1 MQQLI
6 ALIVWLLNVYLFV
19 LIARLVIDWIQ
30 LLSRDWRPRGVVLA
44 VCEGIYTVTDPP
56 LRALRKV
63 IPPLR
68 FGGVAL
74 DLSFLVL
81 IVGISLLVSLLM
93 QLSRGALIS

>member
-1 MQQLI
+1 MQPLF
-6 ALIVWLLNVYLFV
+6 ALLAWLLNLYMFV

-30 LLSRDWRPRGVVLA
+30 LLARDWRPKGPVLA
-44 VCEGIYTVTDPP
+44 ICEGIYTVTDPP

-81 IVGISLLVSLLM
+81 IVGISLLVRLM
-93 QLSRGALIS
+93 LQLS

>member
-1 MQQLI
+1 MF
-6 ALIVWLLNVYLFV
+6 ALLAWVLNVYMFV

-30 LLSRDWRPRGVVLA
+30 LLARDWRPRGVVLA

-68 FGGVAL
+68 LGGVAL
-74 DLSFLVL
+74 DLSFIVL
-81 IVGISLLVSLLM
+81 ILGISLLTNFLVR
-93 QLSRGALIS
+93 LS

>member
-1 MQQLI
+1 MQGLF
-6 ALIVWLLNVYLFV
+6 ALLAWLLNIYMFV

-30 LLSRDWRPRGVVLA
+30 LLARDWRPKGPVLA
-44 VCEGIYTVTDPP
+44 ICEGIYTVTDPP

-68 FGGVAL
+68 LGGVAL

-81 IVGISLLVSLLM
+81 IVGISLLVSLLL